1 VVFCA
6 AIKLKGVLMKKLP
19 VSLALAA
26 LFVAP
31 LAMAKTVDVVASFTV
46 LADIVKQVGGDHVR
60 VKSLVGPDGDPHTFE
75 PTPQDSQALAKAD
88 LVFVSGLGLEGWMDR
103 LVSASGYRGQPVVA
117 STGITTRSMEEE
129 GKTITDPHAWNS
141 MQNGVIYATNVM
153 NALVKADPD
162 DAAQIRQRGEN
173 YIQQLQALDR
183 WAKTAFDRVPAERR
197 KVLTSHDAFGY
208 FGQRYGITFLA
219 PGGFSTEAE
228 ASASEVGSLIT
239 QLKQQHIQRYFIENQ
254 TDPRLVKQIASATGA
269 QPGGELYPEALS
281 PAAGPA
287 PTYEAAFKHN
297 VKAMLKSMQ

>member
-1 VVFCA
+1 
-6 AIKLKGVLMKKLP
+6 MKKLP

-26 LFVAP
+26 LFATP

-46 LADIVKQVGGDHVR
+46 LADIVSQVGGDHVK

-103 LVSASGYRGQPVVA
+103 LVSASGYHGQPVVA
-117 STGITTRSMEEE
+117 SAGVTTRSMEEE

-153 NALVKADPD
+153 NALVKADPE
-162 DAAQIRQRGEN
+162 DAAAIRQRGQN
-173 YIQQLQALDR
+173 YIQQLQALDS
-183 WAKTAFDRVPAERR
+183 WAKTAFDKIPVEKR

-208 FGQRYGITFLA
+208 FGQRYGVTFLA
-219 PGGFSTEAE
+219 PVGFSTEAE
-228 ASASEVGSLIT
+228 ASASNVGDLIT
-239 QLKQQHIQRYFIENQ
+239 QLKQQHITRYFIENQ

-269 QPGGELYPEALS
+269 EPGGELYPEALP
-281 PAAGPA
+281 PASGPA
-287 PTYEAAFKHN
+287 PTYQAAFKHN
-297 VKAMLKSMQ
+297 VDAMLKSMQ

>member
-1 VVFCA
+1 
-6 AIKLKGVLMKKLP
+6 MKKLP

-31 LAMAKTVDVVASFTV
+31 LSMAKTVDVVASFTV
-46 LADIVKQVGGDHVR
+46 LADIVKQVGGDHVK

-103 LVSASGYRGQPVVA
+103 LVSASGYRGQPVVT
-117 STGITTRSMEEE
+117 STGIITRSMEEE

-153 NALVKADPD
+153 NALVKADPE

-183 WAKTAFDRVPAERR
+183 WAKTAFDSVPAKRR

-219 PGGFSTEAE
+219 PVGFSTEAE
-228 ASASEVGSLIT
+228 ASASEVGRLIT

-281 PAAGPA
+281 TAAGPA

-297 VKAMLKSMQ
+297 VNAMLKSMQ